1 MLWEKDETE
10 CTQGGKVT
18 ESQSPLKLSS
28 HPLAPN
34 LKKWAVQQYIFA
46 TNHLVSSLFLQ
57 FGQF

>member
-1 MLWEKDETE
+1 MLWEKNETE

-34 LKKWAVQQYIFA
+34 LKK
-46 TNHLVSSLFLQ
+46 
-57 FGQF
+57 